1 MNDQERKTFLCEEW
15 GRGRKN
21 VDQLKA
27 TYPVATGKRLK
38 LKSGGPG
45 TGVTYIEGDLRQL
58 AQEVNTACELQ
69 SLRLE

>member
-1 MNDQERKTFLCEEW
+1 M
-15 GRGRKN
+15 
-21 VDQLKA
+21 DQLKA